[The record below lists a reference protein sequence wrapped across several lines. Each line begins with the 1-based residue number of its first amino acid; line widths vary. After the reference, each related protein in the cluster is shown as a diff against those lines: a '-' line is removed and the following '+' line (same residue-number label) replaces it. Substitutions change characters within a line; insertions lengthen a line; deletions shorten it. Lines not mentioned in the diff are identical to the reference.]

1 MNLSKLVDE
10 DEPLFMSLINDLFPN
25 MLLEKTGYPELEH
38 AIEDKIAEENLINH
52 APWAIKLIQLFETQR
67 VRHGIMVLG
76 PSGAGKSSCISLLM
90 KGMTLTG
97 QPHEEMRLNP
107 KAITAGQMFGR
118 LDVATNDWSDGIFS
132 ALWRKSM
139 KGKKTDHFWLIL
151 DGPVDP
157 HWIENLNS
165 VLDDNK
171 TLTLANGDR
180 LPMGNQV
187 MI

>member
-1 MNLSKLVDE
+1 
-10 DEPLFMSLINDLFPN
+10 MSLINDLFPN

-97 QPHEEMRLNP
+97 QPHKEMRLNP

-187 MI
+187 MRAHIHRSSSIVQ